1 MSGRAFP
8 VGLTV
13 DQEDAEGVKETG
25 AAAQGQQPQ
34 VN

>member
-1 MSGRAFP
+1 MSGRGFP

-13 DQEDAEGVKETG
+13 GQEDGEGVKETQT
-25 AAAQGQQPQ
+25 AALGQQPQ

>member
-1 MSGRAFP
+1 MLGRAFP

-13 DQEDAEGVKETG
+13 GQEDGEGVKETWT
-25 AAAQGQQPQ
+25 AAEGQQPQ